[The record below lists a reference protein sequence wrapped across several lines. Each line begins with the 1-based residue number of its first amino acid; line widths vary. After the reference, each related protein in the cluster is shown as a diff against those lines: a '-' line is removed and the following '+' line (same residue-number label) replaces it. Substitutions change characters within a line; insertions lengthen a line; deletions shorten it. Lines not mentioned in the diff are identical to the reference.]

1 MDIITNPLFYAAA
14 VPAVLL
20 AGISKGGFAGG
31 LGVLAVPLMALAIPV
46 PQAASVMLPILCLMD
61 LVGSWSYHPHWD
73 FKLLRR
79 LMPGALAGI
88 FIGWLL
94 FRQLSPHTV
103 EQMIGVLAILFALQR
118 LAGLQLKDTSRL
130 PEALRAGWW
139 SGLSGFTSTLAHAG
153 GPPIMIYLLPKQLD
167 KTVLVAN
174 LTLYFA
180 LVNYTKLIPYAELG
194 LLDARNLGTALVL
207 APLAPI
213 GVYLG
218 IWLHKRID
226 EKLFYRLSY
235 IFLLLTGI
243 KLIWSA
249 V

>member
-1 MDIITNPLFYAAA
+1 MEFITNPYFYLAA

-31 LGVLAVPLMALAIPV
+31 LGVLAVPLMALAIPA

-73 FKLLRR
+73 YKLLRR
-79 LMPGALAGI
+79 LMPGAVLGI
-88 FIGWLL
+88 GVGWLL
-94 FRQLSPHTV
+94 FRHISPTALNLI
-103 EQMIGVLAILFALQR
+103 IGGIAILFALQR
-118 LAGLQLKDTSRL
+118 LAGLQLRDTSRL
-130 PEALRAGWW
+130 PEWLRAGWW
-139 SGLSGFTSTLAHAG
+139 TSLSGFTSTLAHAG
-153 GPPIMIYLLPKQLD
+153 GPPMMIYLLPKQLD

-180 LVNYTKLIPYAELG
+180 VVNYLKLVPFAELG

-249 V
+249 L

>member
-1 MDIITNPLFYAAA
+1 MNIINDPLFYFAA

-31 LGVLAVPLMALAIPV
+31 LGMLAVPLMALAIPA

-61 LVGSWSYHPHWD
+61 LVGSWSYHKHWD
-73 FKLLRR
+73 YALLRR
-79 LMPGALAGI
+79 LIPGAVLGI
-88 FIGWLL
+88 VLGWLL
-94 FRQLSPHTV
+94 FKRLDGWVV
-103 EQMIGVLAILFALQR
+103 ELFIGLLAVLFAVQRLLAI
-118 LAGLQLKDTSRL
+118 QLKDTSRL
-130 PEALRAGWW
+130 PEWLRASIW
-139 SGLSGFTSTLAHAG
+139 SGLSGFTSCLAHAG
-153 GPPIMIYLLPKQLD
+153 GPPMMVYLLPKQLD

-180 LVNYTKLIPYAELG
+180 LVNYLKLVPYTELG
-194 LLDARNLGTALVL
+194 LLDARNLGTAMVL

-218 IWLHKRID
+218 IWLHNRID

-235 IFLLLTGI
+235 LFLLATGLR
-243 KLIWSA
+243 LIWQA
-249 V
+249 I

>member
-1 MDIITNPLFYAAA
+1 MEFITNPFFYAAA
-14 VPAVLL
+14 IPAVLL

-31 LGVLAVPLMALAIPV
+31 LGVLAVPLMALTIPA

-79 LMPGALAGI
+79 LLPGAVLGI
-88 FIGWLL
+88 GVGWLL
-94 FRQLSPHTV
+94 FRQITPGALNLI
-103 EQMIGVLAILFALQR
+103 IGSIAILFALQR
-118 LAGLQLKDTSRL
+118 LAGVQLRDTSRL
-130 PEALRAGWW
+130 PEWLRAGGWT
-139 SGLSGFTSTLAHAG
+139 SISGFTSTLAHAG
-153 GPPIMIYLLPKQLD
+153 GPPMMIYLLPKQLD

-180 LVNYTKLIPYAELG
+180 VVNYLKLVPFAELG

-207 APLAPI
+207 APFAPM

-218 IWLHKRID
+218 IWLHNRID

-235 IFLLLTGI
+235 VFLLLTGI